1 MSLAQDLIDDARGF
15 ASELLANAQGQ
26 MIGGM
31 NALAGVHA
39 FQGNGPAFSITPPTP
54 KDPGDFVPVNKI
66 TAFKDP
72 GFRGTVPTWHDP
84 GTLETG
90 GEPGAAPTVPELN
103 LPAQPTG
110 EPLDTT
116 GAPPTINGLP
126 SIPAAPDLLS
136 EIASIPVPV
145 LHPIDIPDAPA
156 YQKPT
161 FMGQRPDAA
170 PVAPTD
176 LEGTLKG
183 AYSDINP
190 IMKEAITASLDEF
203 LDKEFPQFRSG
214 MAAIEDR
221 LATYLQG
228 GTALTADVENAIF
241 NRTMDKTNSEGKKMS
256 ADIWGKA
263 ARAGFTIPPAILLSQ
278 QQDIEQERRNM
289 NARAATEI
297 AIKQAELEQANLQ
310 FAVTQSINLRQIAIQ
325 ASIAYY
331 NGLVSVNGQA
341 LEYARSVVDSIVKAY
356 DVAAKHA
363 EIQARTYEADARVYE
378 SLLKGAMAE
387 LEAYRSTIEGLKAQA
402 EVDTAAVNAYSARV
416 RAVQA
421 EADVYTAQINGFK
434 AQAEI
439 ERLKAEIYDITVKA
453 YASKVNA
460 WSAKWEGYKAAVGGE
475 SAKMEAAAAQQRAYT
490 STVAAYEAKL
500 KGRTAALEG
509 KIQANDS
516 AFKAYG
522 VLAQAYSAQ
531 VGALAEVTKGE
542 AAALSGEVEAF
553 RAKASASTEF
563 SRSQI
568 AHYEAATRASYQA
581 AMITFQNLK
590 EHNEVELRKAEAY
603 AKVATAAGDVWSA
616 AASASLSGLNSLA
629 SVTLQEAA

>member
-1 MSLAQDLIDDARGF
+1 MSLAQDLIEDARGY

-26 MIGGM
+26 MNGGM
-31 NALAGVHA
+31 NTLANVNA
-39 FQGNGPAFSITPPTP
+39 FQGAGPMFTIAPPTP
-54 KDPGDFVPVNKI
+54 KDPGTFTPVNKI

-72 GFRGTVPTWHDP
+72 GFKGTVPTWRDP
-84 GTLETG
+84 GSLDTG
-90 GEPGAAPTVPELN
+90 GEPGAAPVVPELN

-116 GAPPTINGLP
+116 GNGPTIDPLP
-126 SIPAAPDLLS
+126 EIPDAPDLLA
-136 EIASIPVPV
+136 EIAGIAVPV
-145 LHPIDIPDAPA
+145 LHVIDIPDAPA

-170 PVAPTD
+170 PIAPTGLD
-176 LEGTLKG
+176 ATMKAEYTN
-183 AYSDINP
+183 INP
-190 IMKEAITASLDEF
+190 IMKDAINASFDEF
-203 LDKEFPQFRSG
+203 LDAHFPQFRSG
-214 MAAIEDR
+214 MAAIETR
-221 LATYLQG
+221 LATYLAG

-241 NRTMDKTNSEGKKMS
+241 NRTLDKTNSEGKKMS

-289 NARAATEI
+289 NARAATDI

-310 FAVTQSINLRQIAIQ
+310 FAVTQSINLRQIAMT

-331 NGLVSVNGQA
+331 NGLVQVNGQA
-341 LEYARSVVDSIVKAY
+341 LEYARGVVDSIVKAY

-378 SLLKGAMAE
+378 SLLKGAIAE
-387 LEAYRSTIEGLKAQA
+387 LEAYKTQIEGLKAQA
-402 EVDTAAVNAYSARV
+402 DVDTAAVNAYSARI

-453 YASKVNA
+453 YASKVSA

-475 SAKMEAAAAQQRAYT
+475 SAKMEAAAAQQRAYA

-509 KIQANDS
+509 KIQSNDS

-522 VLAQAYSAQ
+522 VLAQAYAAQ
-531 VGALAEVTKGE
+531 IGGLSEVTKGE

-553 RAKASASTEF
+553 RAKASASTEY

-590 EHNEVELRKAEAY
+590 EHNEVELRKAEGI
-603 AKVATAAGDVWSA
+603 AKVSTAAGDVWSA

-629 SVTLQEAA
+629 SVTLTEAA